1 MSKKNQKN
9 SKIEKKEISAKSA
22 EKTDTNKETKSQ
34 NESIDIHYPAHKSSE
49 NFDKNI
55 IIVIICFIII
65 FSIVIIEKN
74 CYTKNIKDNDNINQ
88 TYNIQ
93 ITSEPI
99 TQFAVGPEKITEE
112 PKVIE
117 EKQPTETPKEIQQ
130 KQTNKIIHVEANDE
144 DEEPMFT
151 IEPLKEEPVSD
162 RLITTTDM
170 SSQEPS
176 EIILDFTSD
185 YKFTQEHKSYL
196 IEKLDISKKLGH
208 SNNVIIYGYV
218 NDSEKEESNIKQS
231 LELANSVADYLAKNG
246 YIPVSVQGRGSE
258 DLEDNNTTRKVEI
271 QLLQYR

>member
-1 MSKKNQKN
+1 MSKKHQKN
-9 SKIEKKEISAKSA
+9 NKIKKKDVSLKSTEKNNDI
-22 EKTDTNKETKSQ
+22 KETKSQ
-34 NESIDIHYPAHKSSE
+34 NESIDIHYPAHKSSG

-55 IIVIICFIII
+55 IIVIICFVII

-74 CYTKNIKDNDNINQ
+74 YYKKNIKENEDINLTSNSGIATELVTQ
-88 TYNIQ
+88 TA
-93 ITSEPI
+93 TEH
-99 TQFAVGPEKITEE
+99 EKMTEE
-112 PKVIE
+112 PKAIE
-117 EKQPTETPKEIQQ
+117 KKQLETTKIIQP
-130 KQTNKIIHVEANDE
+130 KQTNKINIETN

-151 IEPLKEEPVSD
+151 IEPLKEEPVD
-162 RLITTTDM
+162 DQLITTTDM
-170 SSQEPS
+170 SSQESS

-218 NDSEKEESNIKQS
+218 NAAKKEETNIKQS

-258 DLEDNNTTRKVEI
+258 DLEDTNPIRKVEI